1 MNTGAHEQPALDDM
15 PTRLY
20 SAAPSRLTTYLDC
33 PRRYRMNYL
42 ERPTPQKGP
51 PWGHNSVGA
60 AVHSALANW
69 WNLPVEKR
77 TPEAGGALLVSG
89 WPSDARR
96 DGFRNDKQTLDARER
111 ARGQVERYL
120 EGVDPEDEPIGVE
133 RTVSV
138 KTPRAA
144 LWGRVDRIDDRPGE
158 GIVVVDYKTGRSVL
172 TVDDARTSLALAIY
186 AAAASRTFHRACHR
200 VELHHLPSGR
210 VAVWEHTEESLTRHI
225 RRADSI
231 AAEVASLD
239 DRYKAGMSQ
248 EEADEAFP
256 ANIGPLCGWC
266 DFNRVCEVGRAAVPA
281 REPWA
286 GVVTDGTTATGDRQ
300 ERYLRP
306 RP

>member
-1 MNTGAHEQPALDDM
+1 MSEGQQGFANM

-33 PRRYRMNYL
+33 PRRYRMSYL

-60 AVHSALANW
+60 AVHSALAAW
-69 WNLPVEKR
+69 WNLPTERR
-77 TPEAGGALLVSG
+77 TPEAGGALLVRG
-89 WPSDARR
+89 WLI
-96 DGFRNDKQTLDARER
+96 DGFRNDQQSLEARER

-120 EGVDPEDEPIGVE
+120 EGVDPENEPIGVE

-144 LWGRVDRIDDRPGE
+144 LWGRVDRIDDRPGD

-186 AAAASRTFHRACHR
+186 AAAASRTFHRPCRR
-200 VELHHLPSGR
+200 VELHHLPSGE
-210 VAVWEHTEESLTRHI
+210 VAVWEHTEESITRHI

-231 AAEVASLD
+231 AAEVAALD
-239 DRYKAGMSQ
+239 DRYRAGMAA
-248 EEADEAFP
+248 EESDRAFP
-256 ANIGPLCGWC
+256 AKIGALCGWC
-266 DFNRVCEVGRAAVPA
+266 DFNRVCEVGRAAVPPKK
-281 REPWA
+281 PWA
-286 GVVTDGTTATGDRQ
+286 AVVTD
-300 ERYLRP
+300 
-306 RP
+306 